1 MHPIARNN
9 TNGFAS
15 IGKVLSTPT
24 RATLM
29 KKNKVVPMLSS
40 TLTALAVFSL
50 PEANLFVENLNKD
63 IETENEK
70 VIQMENVVQN
80 VQTYSG
86 AEDGMINTARGLIQG
101 MKLKGVIPFTEG
113 DIYSMSRFTA
123 RGNHSRDAAR
133 LVNYN

>member
-1 MHPIARNN
+1 
-9 TNGFAS
+9 
-15 IGKVLSTPT
+15 
-24 RATLM
+24 M

-101 MKLKGVIPFTEG
+101 MKLKGVIPFTDFKSTFSSTKFLTWLLQHE
-113 DIYSMSRFTA
+113 
-123 RGNHSRDAAR
+123 RG
-133 LVNYN
+133 